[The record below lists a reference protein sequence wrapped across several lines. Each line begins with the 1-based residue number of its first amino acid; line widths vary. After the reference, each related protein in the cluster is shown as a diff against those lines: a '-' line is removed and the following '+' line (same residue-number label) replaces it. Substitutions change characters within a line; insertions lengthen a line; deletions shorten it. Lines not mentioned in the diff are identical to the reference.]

1 MENIPLFS
9 FSSFRNSDFSSE
21 LNKWNVKKS
30 GKIGGEGVNEKF
42 WKTNR

>member
-30 GKIGGEGVNEKF
+30 GKIGGERVTEKF
-42 WKTNR
+42 RETNR